1 MKIMAFSC
9 RFIIMSLI
17 LAILCSCEAMEG
29 IYTSAPSDESSEA
42 QSSSAGDNSD
52 FSESPSKPDVSKDSS
67 ESSGIGEN
75 DVQQGGADNL
85 KISEAMANNDCFW
98 ALNYEDW
105 IEIYNPTNREISLS
119 DYRISDNGDDIAKY
133 SLPDM
138 TVKAKSYAVISCDK
152 LGFSLSKMG
161 ESIYLYCV
169 SKNCLASKLDL
180 GVSEKNKSYTEDGV
194 NSYPSPAYP
203 NTYEGYVEYR
213 KSLSGKQSLIINEII
228 ASNSTVYKVNNAY
241 YDLIELKNVSKSN
254 INLSDYY
261 ISDDKNAL
269 LTYRLPEVTLK
280 AGEFY
285 VIAADGTDVPFKL
298 SSSGDCVYL
307 TYKDG
312 TPKDA
317 LCFDSCPAEISYG
330 VSGNELV
337 YFQAPTFGKENGKGE
352 EELTKAP
359 VPSVAAG
366 IYNSAFKVTF
376 SGEGDMYYTLDG
388 SEPSKSSLKYSGGI
402 TVDKNI
408 SIRIKAYDGNKIPS
422 KTVTCAYFINETS
435 NLPVLKISAK
445 EDDIWSSTTGIYANP
460 HKTWTKEINLS
471 FFVSG
476 KEEFNIDCG
485 LAMFGSTGR
494 NESKKSFKV
503 KFRGKYGASKLNYK
517 LFENLDI
524 DSFTDL
530 VIRGGSQDWYFSG
543 IRDELATSLA
553 LSADTSLLVQSYRP
567 VILYINGEYMGI
579 YFIRER
585 INEDFVASHHNT
597 NPSDVAIIRYGYRLE
612 VGTDEDKAD
621 WDALIK
627 FIKNNDMKKAENYEY
642 VCKYLDVESLADW
655 YIFRGY
661 AGDRDIDNIRYYREN
676 KNAKWKLIFFDLD
689 LGFWGTKQPLT
700 KITGSADAYS
710 SYNVPIRRLKV
721 NSQFKQLFLNR
732 LTYHSNNTLSD
743 EYVLSRIDELEKM
756 LEEDIPENNA
766 RWEQA
771 YINDGKGSYFNYK
784 FWVSQLNYLRKIV
797 KNGTHSR
804 IQLLIDDAESVF
816 G

>member
-1 MKIMAFSC
+1 MAFSC
-9 RFIIMSLI
+9 RLIIMSLI

-29 IYTSAPSDESSEA
+29 IYTSHPDESSSAEISEA
-42 QSSSAGDNSD
+42 SDDENSKAEDNS
-52 FSESPSKPDVSKDSS
+52 ESAENSKDT

-75 DVQQGGADNL
+75 DVPSGDADNL
-85 KISEAMANNDCFW
+85 IISEAMANNDCFW
-98 ALNYEDW
+98 ALRYEDW
-105 IEIYNPTNREISLS
+105 IEIYNPTNKDISLS
-119 DYRISDNGDDIAKY
+119 DYRISDDGADISKY
-133 SLPDM
+133 SFPEM
-138 TVKAKSYAVISCDK
+138 TVKAKSYAVITCDK
-152 LGFSLSKMG
+152 LGFSLSKAG
-161 ESIYLYCV
+161 ESVYLYCV

-180 GVSEKNKSYTEDGV
+180 GVSEKNKSYTEDGI
-194 NSYPSPAYP
+194 NEYPSPAFP

-213 KSLSGKQSLIINEII
+213 KSISGEQKLIINEIV
-228 ASNSTVYKVNNAY
+228 ASNSTVYPINSEY
-241 YDLIELKNVSKSN
+241 YDLIELKNVSDSSIK
-254 INLSDYY
+254 LSDYY

-269 LTYRLPEVTLK
+269 LTYRLPDVTLK
-280 AGEFY
+280 AGGFY
-285 VIAADGTDVPFKL
+285 VIAADGEKVPFKL

-312 TPKDA
+312 VPKDA
-317 LCFDSCPAEISYG
+317 LCFDSCPAEISFG

-337 YFQAPTFGKENGKGE
+337 YFQTPTIGKENGKGE
-352 EELTKAP
+352 EELTASP

-366 IYNSAFKVTF
+366 IYSSAFKVAF

-388 SEPSKSSLKYSGGI
+388 SEPSRSSMKYDGAI
-402 TVDKNI
+402 TVDKNL

-422 KTVTCAYFINETS
+422 KTETFAYFINETS

-445 EDDIWSSTTGIYANP
+445 EDDIWSSSSGIYANP

-476 KEEFNIDCG
+476 KEEFNVDCG

-503 KFRGKYGASKLNYK
+503 KFRGKYGASKLEYK

-524 DSFTDL
+524 SSFTDL

-553 LSADTSLLVQSYRP
+553 LSADTTLLVQSYRP
-567 VILYINGEYMGI
+567 VILYINDEYMGI

-585 INEDFVASHHNT
+585 INEDFVASHYNT
-597 NPSDVAIIRYGYRLE
+597 KPSDVSIIRYGYRLE
-612 VGTDEDKAD
+612 IGTSEDLAD
-621 WDALIK
+621 WNALIK
-627 FIKNNDMKKAENYEY
+627 FMKSNDMKKGENYEY

-676 KNAKWKLIFFDLD
+676 KDAKWKLIFFDLD

-700 KITGSADAYS
+700 KITGTSSAYS
-710 SYNVPIRRLKV
+710 DYNVPIRLLKV
-721 NSQFKQLFLNR
+721 NSEFKKLFMDR
-732 LTYHSNNTLSD
+732 LAYHSNNTLSD

-771 YINDGKGSYFNYK
+771 YINDGKGPYFNYK

-797 KNGTHSR
+797 KNGDHSR
-804 IQLLIDDAESVF
+804 IQLLIDDAESIF